1 MRKRGPSIESNG
13 AKITQIHTH
22 IRAHLVPI
30 APQND
35 IKALNKTSFLRGAL
49 KRDSSSQVCDVFFKK
64 INQKGNK
71 NGLKSSKSDTL
82 RRTCTIGEFYVT
94 RASPVCALSLGSLF
108 TIFGAKSHSFRA
120 EGKFEPGKGVKRAIF
135 DIMPRVIRR
144 RVFRAFPPE
153 SFLFSSRPRRSG
165 AK

>member
-94 RASPVCALSLGSLF
+94 RAYLCALSHSALF
-108 TIFGAKSHSFRA
+108 LLFLARNRTL
-120 EGKFEPGKGVKRAIF
+120 FE
-135 DIMPRVIRR
+135 RR
-144 RVFRAFPPE
+144 E
-153 SFLFSSRPRRSG
+153 NSSRVR
-165 AK
+165 A